1 MGTKLT
7 VENINDAEQFLAD
20 WLNDNLLTP
29 YFSDLE
35 LFILPKTDTEDK
47 EFIGLLLVSV
57 PPDDFNS
64 IELDYNV
71 VVRLKKM
78 RETLFDD
85 RNNVIKVFSSM
96 ADDIKDASD
105 TAGENG
111 ALAFSVSVDN
121 MSFSMD
127 DDFYDIVFPVS
138 ILI

>member
-7 VENINDAEQFLAD
+7 VENINTAEQFLAD
-20 WLNDNLLTP
+20 WINDNLLTP

-105 TAGENG
+105 AAGENG